1 MDRYAFY
8 TYSFEPGIPQGDL
21 YQEDQ
26 SSFFVLSDKKCRER
40 FEILFGR
47 RGVVFPIKKKDYP
60 CIVYAHGDGIVLL
73 RLERPK
79 NVPIYEKKQNGGDVA
94 DIARKPTPST
104 PYNYI
109 IIDFREGRNMIAVSI
124 SSDAWRDPNT
134 VANILRESINYHFD
148 EMCQD
153 IHIVLQPQLIHRDY
167 VEYSRYLIKE
177 KQRRVTKMTFYF
189 TGGTINPEMEAIIK
203 NDQYLSGL
211 NNRRFKAKHV
221 EVSYL
226 DPDSA
231 SIVRK
236 NSRTLEHFVT
246 LVMSEP
252 DKDNFRLH
260 MTYDDGTTLNCGRE
274 SRFEYEMKDDVF
286 MSIFGNVSMF
296 PEQNI
301 GAWLDQAKVKI
312 EEECK

>member
-1 MDRYAFY
+1 MEKYAFY

-26 SSFFVLSDKKCRER
+26 SSFADLSDEKRRDK
-40 FEILFGR
+40 FELLFGK
-47 RGVVFPIKKKDYP
+47 RGVEFRIKKKGYP
-60 CIVYAHGDGIVLL
+60 CTVYAHGDGIVLL

-79 NVPIYEKKQNGGDVA
+79 NVPIYEKKQNGGIVA
-94 DIARKPTPST
+94 DIDRKPMPSN

-124 SSDAWRDPNT
+124 SSDAWRDTNV
-134 VANILRESINYHFD
+134 VANMLRESINNCFD
-148 EMCQD
+148 AMNQD
-153 IHIVLQPQLIHRDY
+153 IHVVLQPQLIHRDY

-177 KQRRVTKMTFYF
+177 KERRVTKMTFYF

-203 NDQYLSGL
+203 NDQYLRGL

-231 SIVRK
+231 SIIRK

-260 MTYDDGTTLNCGRE
+260 MTYDDGTTLNCGKE
-274 SRFEYEMKDDVF
+274 SRFEYQMKEEVF
-286 MSIFGNVSMF
+286 MSIFGNVSLF

-301 GAWLDQAKVKI
+301 GAWLDQAREII